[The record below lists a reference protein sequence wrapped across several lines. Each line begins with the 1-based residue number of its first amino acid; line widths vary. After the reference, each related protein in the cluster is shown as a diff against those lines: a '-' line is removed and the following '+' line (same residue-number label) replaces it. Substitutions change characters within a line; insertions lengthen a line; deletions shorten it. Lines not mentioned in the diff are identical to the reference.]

1 MFFLCAGTISA
12 QGYVVAVG
20 GGSED
25 KGGWSDKPYKYIVDR
40 SINKKII
47 IISDDSPSD
56 SSWLP
61 NYFKSLGAAEAY
73 NFYIPTKAFANLEG
87 TAEIIKSAGAVFI
100 RGGDQWIYTNLWK
113 GTLVEDAI
121 REVFNNGGVV
131 GGTSAGA
138 MVLGDLVFTASQ
150 YSSIDSEDALNNPFS
165 SGVKL
170 EDDFLKLTPNVIFD
184 THFIERGRFGRLM
197 ALLYNFHYSSGREI
211 IGVGIDDRTAVAIS
225 PDLIAEV
232 MGSGTVTFFQK
243 DELTNYIKTADG
255 YVIDNLKADLLVE
268 GWKWNIAE
276 KKMYS
281 MPESAKPFSS
291 NVNAPDNDFKILNLP
306 INSASDKLLSEI
318 SSEDN
323 VLIVFDN
330 KSPQSAG
337 IIKNKLASAG
347 INIESFELTTASLND
362 TSESAK
368 FLKKKKLIFITESAE
383 NMRQLA
389 DTNYLASK
397 YLRERITE
405 KSNFYFIGKSGK
417 LAGSYFVGNTDVDK
431 LAAYKGRM
439 NIYAG
444 LGLYDNVIIQP
455 DIFSNGDY
463 EENWSSSIPFGLMK
477 ARKNI
482 GLYFNDRA
490 DISINSKSIKNSE
503 KTIWGIIDLRN
514 STFTDSSKW
523 KMSSSSTRQSVA
535 FDNLRFSYSKSSYS
549 FNLETRR
556 MDFESSID
564 RVKNSEIPTEY
575 RLDQNYPNPFN
586 PSTSIEYY
594 IPKAGIVK
602 LEIYN
607 SLGQL
612 VNVLVE
618 DNQNKGKYRVTWNG
632 KDSYGN
638 SLSSGVYFYRLKT
651 NEYSYTNKMLL
662 LK

>member
-1 MFFLCAGTISA
+1 M
-12 QGYVVAVG
+12 AVG

-25 KGGWSDKPYKYIVDR
+25 KGGWSDKPYRYIVDR
-40 SINKKII
+40 SINKKIV

-61 NYFKSLGAAEAY
+61 NYFKSLGAEEAY
-73 NFYIPTKAFANLEG
+73 NFYIPTKAFANLES

-113 GTLVEDAI
+113 VTLVEDAI

-131 GGTSAGA
+131 AGTSAGA

-197 ALLYNFHYSSGREI
+197 AFLYNFHFSTGRDV
-211 IGVGIDDRTAVAIS
+211 IGIGIDDRTAVAIS

-243 DELTNYIKTADG
+243 DELTNYIRTADG

-276 KKMYS
+276 KKIYS

-291 NVNAPDNDFKILNLP
+291 NVNTPVNDFKIFNLP
-306 INSASDKLLSEI
+306 INSAADKLLSEI
-318 SSEDN
+318 TSEDS
-323 VLIVFDN
+323 VLIINDN
-330 KSPQSAG
+330 KSSQNAD

-347 INIESFELTTASLND
+347 INRESFEINSASLND
-362 TSESAK
+362 PTESAK
-368 FLKKKKLIFITESAE
+368 FLKKKKLIFITEYAE
-383 NMRQLA
+383 NILQLA
-389 DTNYLASK
+389 DTNYTASK
-397 YLRERITE
+397 NLKERITG
-405 KSNFYFIGKSGK
+405 KSDLFFIGKSGK
-417 LAGSYFVGNTDVDK
+417 LAGSYFVGNTDIDK

-482 GLYFNDRA
+482 GLYYNDRA

-503 KTIWGIIDLRN
+503 KTFWGIIDSQS

-535 FDNLRFSYSKSSYS
+535 FDNLRYSYSKSSYS

-564 RVKNSEIPTEY
+564 RVEITELTTEY
-575 RLDQNYPNPFN
+575 RLEQNYPNPFN
-586 PSTSIEYY
+586 PSTIIEYY
-594 IPKAGIVK
+594 IPKAGNIK

-607 SLGQL
+607 SLGEL

-618 DNQNKGKYRVTWNG
+618 DNQNKGRYQVTWNG
-632 KDSYGN
+632 KDSHGN
-638 SLSSGVYFYRLKT
+638 SLSSGVYFYRMKT
-651 NEYSYTNKMLL
+651 DEYSNANKMLL

>member
-1 MFFLCAGTISA
+1 LFFLCAGTISA

-594 IPKAGIVK
+594 IPKAGIV
-602 LEIYN
+602 IYN

>member
-1 MFFLCAGTISA
+1 
-12 QGYVVAVG
+12 VAVG

-25 KGGWSDKPYKYIVDR
+25 KGGWSDKPYRYIVDR
-40 SINKKII
+40 SINKKIV

-61 NYFKSLGAAEAY
+61 NYFKSLGAEEAY
-73 NFYIPTKAFANLEG
+73 NFYIPTKAFANLES

-113 GTLVEDAI
+113 VTLVEDAI

-131 GGTSAGA
+131 AGTSAGA

-197 ALLYNFHYSSGREI
+197 AFLYNFHFSTGRDV
-211 IGVGIDDRTAVAIS
+211 IGIGIDDRTAVAIS

-243 DELTNYIKTADG
+243 DELTNYIRTADG

-276 KKMYS
+276 KKIYS

-291 NVNAPDNDFKILNLP
+291 NVNTPVNDFKIFNLP
-306 INSASDKLLSEI
+306 INSAADKLLSEI
-318 SSEDN
+318 TSEDS
-323 VLIVFDN
+323 VLIINDN
-330 KSPQSAG
+330 KSSQSAD
-337 IIKNKLASAG
+337 IIKNKFASAG
-347 INIESFELTTASLND
+347 INSESFEINSASLND
-362 TSESAK
+362 PTESAK
-368 FLKKKKLIFITESAE
+368 FLKKKKLIFITEYAE
-383 NMRQLA
+383 NILQLA
-389 DTNYLASK
+389 DTNYTASK
-397 YLRERITE
+397 NLKERITG
-405 KSNFYFIGKSGK
+405 KSDLFFIGKSGK
-417 LAGSYFVGNTDVDK
+417 LAGSYFVGNTDIDK

-482 GLYFNDRA
+482 GLYYNDRA

-503 KTIWGIIDLRN
+503 KTFWGIIDSQS

-535 FDNLRFSYSKSSYS
+535 FDNLRYSYSKSSYS

-564 RVKNSEIPTEY
+564 RVENSKIPNEY
-575 RLDQNYPNPFN
+575 RLEQNFPNPFN
-586 PSTSIEYY
+586 PSTTIEYY
-594 IPKAGIVK
+594 LPKPGSVK

-607 SLGQL
+607 TLGQL
-612 VNVLVE
+612 VNILVE
-618 DNQNKGKYRVTWNG
+618 ANQNKGAYKVTWNG
-632 KDSYGN
+632 KDSQGN
-638 SLSSGVYFYRLKT
+638 TLSSGVYFYRLKT
-651 NEYSYTNKMLL
+651 NEYSNANKMLL

>member
-1 MFFLCAGTISA
+1 M
-12 QGYVVAVG
+12 AVG

-25 KGGWSDKPYKYIVDR
+25 KGGWSDKPYRYIVDR
-40 SINKKII
+40 SINKKIV

-61 NYFKSLGAAEAY
+61 NYFKSLGAEEAY
-73 NFYIPTKAFANLEG
+73 NFYIPTKAFANLES

-131 GGTSAGA
+131 AGTSAGA

-197 ALLYNFHYSSGREI
+197 AFLYNFHFNTGRDV
-211 IGVGIDDRTAVAIS
+211 IGIGIDDRTAVAIS
-225 PDLIAEV
+225 LDLIAEV

-243 DELTNYIKTADG
+243 DELTNYIRTADG

-276 KKMYS
+276 KKIYS

-291 NVNAPDNDFKILNLP
+291 NVNTPVNDFKIFNLP
-306 INSASDKLLSEI
+306 INSAADKLLSEI
-318 SSEDN
+318 TSEDS
-323 VLIVFDN
+323 VLIINDN
-330 KSPQSAG
+330 KSSQSAD
-337 IIKNKLASAG
+337 IIKNKFASAG
-347 INIESFELTTASLND
+347 INSESFEINSASLND
-362 TSESAK
+362 PTESAK
-368 FLKKKKLIFITESAE
+368 FLKKKKLIFITEYAE
-383 NMRQLA
+383 NILQLA
-389 DTNYLASK
+389 DTNYTASK
-397 YLRERITE
+397 NLKERITG
-405 KSNFYFIGKSGK
+405 KSDLFFIGKSGK
-417 LAGSYFVGNTDVDK
+417 LAGSYFVGNTDIDK

-482 GLYFNDRA
+482 GLYYNDRA

-503 KTIWGIIDLRN
+503 KTIWGIIDSRN

-523 KMSSSSTRQSVA
+523 KMNSSSTRQSVA
-535 FDNLRFSYSKSSYS
+535 FDNLRYSYSKSSYS

-564 RVKNSEIPTEY
+564 RVNNSEIPSEY
-575 RLDQNYPNPFN
+575 RLEQNYPNPFN
-586 PSTSIEYY
+586 PSTIIEYY
-594 IPKAGIVK
+594 IPKAGNVK

-607 SLGQL
+607 SLGEL

-618 DNQNKGKYRVTWNG
+618 ADQNKGKYQITWNG
-632 KDSYGN
+632 KDSQGN
-638 SLSSGVYFYRLKT
+638 TLSSGVYFYRLKT

-662 LK
+662 LR

>member
-1 MFFLCAGTISA
+1 M
-12 QGYVVAVG
+12 AVG

-25 KGGWSDKPYKYIVDR
+25 KGGWSDKPYRYIVDR
-40 SINKKII
+40 SINKKIV

-61 NYFKSLGAAEAY
+61 NYFKSLGAEEAY
-73 NFYIPTKAFANLEG
+73 NFYIPTKAFANLES

-131 GGTSAGA
+131 AGTSAGA

-197 ALLYNFHYSSGREI
+197 AFLYNFHFSTGRDV
-211 IGVGIDDRTAVAIS
+211 IGIGIDDRTAVAIS

-243 DELTNYIKTADG
+243 DELTNYIRTADG

-276 KKMYS
+276 KKIYS

-291 NVNAPDNDFKILNLP
+291 NVNTPINDFKIFNLP
-306 INSASDKLLSEI
+306 INSATDKLLSEI
-318 SSEDN
+318 TSEDS
-323 VLIVFDN
+323 VLIINDN
-330 KSPQSAG
+330 KSSQNAD

-347 INIESFELTTASLND
+347 INSESFEINSASLND
-362 TSESAK
+362 PTESAK
-368 FLKKKKLIFITESAE
+368 FLKKKKLIFITEYAE
-383 NMRQLA
+383 NLRQLA
-389 DTNYLASK
+389 DTNYIASK
-397 YLRERITE
+397 NLKERITK
-405 KSNFYFIGKSGK
+405 KSDLFFIGKSGK
-417 LAGSYFVGNTDVDK
+417 LAGSYFVGNTDIDK

-455 DIFSNGDY
+455 DIFSNSDY
-463 EENWSSSIPFGLMK
+463 AENWSSSIPFGLMK

-482 GLYFNDRA
+482 GLYYNDRA

-503 KTIWGIIDLRN
+503 KTIWGIIDSQS

-535 FDNLRFSYSKSSYS
+535 FDNLRYSYSKSSYS

-564 RVKNSEIPTEY
+564 RVKNSEIPSEY
-575 RLDQNYPNPFN
+575 RLEQNYPNPFN
-586 PSTSIEYY
+586 PSTIIEYY
-594 IPKAGIVK
+594 IPKAGNLK

-618 DNQNKGKYRVTWNG
+618 ADQNKGKYQITWNG
-632 KDSYGN
+632 KDSQGN
-638 SLSSGVYFYRLKT
+638 TLSSGVYFYRLKT